1 MNKANR
7 KIIHVEF
14 REPKDGQRHYYFG
27 SKTAIYQR
35 FSAEDVGITYYS
47 LKNYCITKEQ
57 PYINKKCVIRVGE
70 LIAAE
75 QRNSKTRQR
84 RNKL

>member
-1 MNKANR
+1 MDKANR

-27 SKTAIYQR
+27 SKVAIYQR
-35 FSAEDVGITYYS
+35 FSAEDVGITHNS

-70 LIAAE
+70 LVAAE
-75 QRNSKTRQR
+75 QQ
-84 RNKL
+84 NKVNK

>member
-1 MNKANR
+1 MDKANR

-14 REPKDGQRHYYFG
+14 REPKNGQRHYYFG
-27 SKTAIYQR
+27 SKAAIYQR

-47 LKNYCITKEQ
+47 LKNRRITKEE
-57 PYINKKCVIRVGE
+57 PYINKKCVIRIGE

-75 QRNSKTRQR
+75 QQNKT
-84 RNKL
+84 KEE